1 MHSLTRMIRH
11 LAYFEELAALDERE
25 DSWREISAGLVVLR
39 LVDSWFEQG
48 ASVVSPSAWNLGAVI
63 NAVAEIPQGRP
74 ARGMLKSVVDAM
86 IDARTPD
93 AHIVAPRLMAYAR
106 SLDFDARW
114 NLAIDVYRSVIAH
127 GEPLED
133 TDTAIAAHLR
143 LGFCLRQVGEISE
156 SSVAYEVASQLAE
169 RIGDMMGVLR
179 ARIGDAKIAL
189 LRGNL
194 PRAECIL
201 DATIDDAERHGFSGV
216 HSMALHDRANAAY
229 MRGDYELAVRL
240 SYRALDGT
248 ETDRNRDRILHDIA
262 ASFHRLGVRS
272 AARDA
277 YMVIVA
283 TSQEQYLRWAATIQL
298 LAIAADDGMTTMFE
312 RYRRELHDVVLPPA
326 LSSDYQLQVGR
337 GYRILGRNET
347 ARTWLRAAIAT
358 AQQHGFNQFLFE
370 SEAELRMV
378 DQPVARWIIPET
390 MPSLA
395 VSQVAAAIRD
405 MRQAVAAL

>member
-1 MHSLTRMIRH
+1 MIRH

-39 LVDSWFEQG
+39 LIDSWFEQG
-48 ASVVSPSAWNLGAVI
+48 AGVVAPGAWNLGAVI
-63 NAVAEIPQGRP
+63 NAVAEIPPGRP
-74 ARGMLKSVVDAM
+74 ARGMLRSIVDVM
-86 IDARTPD
+86 VDSRTPD

-114 NLAIDVYRSVIAH
+114 NLAIDVYRTVIGH
-127 GEPLED
+127 SEPLED
-133 TDTAIAAHLR
+133 ADTVIAAHLR

-156 SSVAYEVASQLAE
+156 SAEAYGVASQLAE
-169 RIGDMMGVLR
+169 RVGDMMGVLR
-179 ARIGDAKIAL
+179 ARIGDAKIAM
-189 LRGNL
+189 LRGNI
-194 PRAECIL
+194 PRAESIL
-201 DATIDDAERHGFSGV
+201 DATIDDAEKNGFSGV

-298 LAIAADDGMTTMFE
+298 LAIAVDDGMSPVFE
-312 RYRRELHDVVLPPA
+312 RYRRELADIALPPA
-326 LSSDYQLQVGR
+326 LSADFQLQVGR
-337 GYRILGRNET
+337 GYRILEQRDT
-347 ARTWLRAAIAT
+347 ARTWLTAAIAT
-358 AQQHGFNQFLFE
+358 AQEHGFNQFVFE
-370 SEAELRMV
+370 SEAELRALE
-378 DQPVARWIIPET
+378 QRESRRLIPET
-390 MPSLA
+390 IPSVA
-395 VSQVAAAIRD
+395 VSEVASAIRQ
-405 MRQAVAAL
+405 MREAVGAT

>member
-1 MHSLTRMIRH
+1 MIRH

-39 LVDSWFEQG
+39 LIDAWFEQG
-48 ASVVSPSAWNLGAVI
+48 APVVAAGAWNLSAVI

-74 ARGMLKSVVDAM
+74 ARGMLKSVVDVM
-86 IDARTPD
+86 VEARTPD
-93 AHIVAPRLMAYAR
+93 AHIIAPRLMAYAR

-114 NLAIDVYRSVIAH
+114 NLAIDVYRAVISH
-127 GEPLED
+127 SEPLED
-133 TDTAIAAHLR
+133 SDTVIAAHLR

-156 SSVAYEVASQLAE
+156 SAAAYEIASQLAE
-169 RIGDMMGVLR
+169 RVGDVMGVLR

-194 PRAECIL
+194 PRAESIL
-201 DATIDDAERHGFSGV
+201 DATIDDAERHGFGGV

-229 MRGDYELAVRL
+229 LRGDFELAVRL
-240 SYRALDGT
+240 SYKALDET
-248 ETDRNRDRILHDIA
+248 ETDRNRDRILHDLA

-277 YMVIVA
+277 YTVIIA

-298 LAIAADDGMTTMFE
+298 LGIAADDGMTPTFE
-312 RYRRELHDVVLPPA
+312 HYRRELADVVLPPA
-326 LSSDYQLQVGR
+326 LSADFQMQAGR
-337 GYRILGRNET
+337 GYRILGQPNS
-347 ARTWLRAAIAT
+347 ARTWLGAAIAT

-370 SEAELRMV
+370 SEAELRAL
-378 DQPVARWIIPET
+378 DQPAPRRITPET
-390 MPSLA
+390 VPSVA
-395 VSQVAAAIRD
+395 ISEVAAAIRE
-405 MRQAVAAL
+405 MREAVGAG

>member
-1 MHSLTRMIRH
+1 MIRH

-39 LVDSWFEQG
+39 LIDAWFEQG
-48 ASVVSPSAWNLGAVI
+48 APVVAAGAWNLSAVI

-74 ARGMLKSVVDAM
+74 ARGMLKSVVDVM
-86 IDARTPD
+86 VEARTPD

-114 NLAIDVYRSVIAH
+114 NLAIDVYRAVISH
-127 GEPLED
+127 SEPLED
-133 TDTAIAAHLR
+133 SDTVIAAHLR

-156 SSVAYEVASQLAE
+156 SAAAYEIASQLAE
-169 RIGDMMGVLR
+169 RVGDVMGVLR

-194 PRAECIL
+194 PRAESIL
-201 DATIDDAERHGFSGV
+201 DATIDDAERHGFGGV

-229 MRGDYELAVRL
+229 LRGDFELAVRL
-240 SYRALDGT
+240 SYKALDET
-248 ETDRNRDRILHDIA
+248 ETDRNRDRILHDLA

-277 YMVIVA
+277 YTVIIA

-298 LAIAADDGMTTMFE
+298 LGIAADDGMTPTFE
-312 RYRRELHDVVLPPA
+312 HYRRELADVALPPA
-326 LSSDYQLQVGR
+326 LSADFQMQAGR
-337 GYRILGRNET
+337 GYRILGQPNS
-347 ARTWLRAAIAT
+347 ARTWLGAAIAT

-370 SEAELRMV
+370 SEAELRAL
-378 DQPVARWIIPET
+378 DQPAPRRITPET
-390 MPSLA
+390 VPSVA
-395 VSQVAAAIRD
+395 ISEVAAAIRE
-405 MRQAVAAL
+405 MREAVGAG

>member
-1 MHSLTRMIRH
+1 MIRH

-48 ASVVSPSAWNLGAVI
+48 ASVVTPGAWNLGAVI
-63 NAVAEIPQGRP
+63 NAVAEIPNGRA

-86 IDARTPD
+86 VDARTPD

-114 NLAIDVYRSVIAH
+114 NLAIDVYRAVISH
-127 GEPLED
+127 SEPLDDAD
-133 TDTAIAAHLR
+133 TVIAAHLR

-156 SSVAYEVASQLAE
+156 SAAAYEIASQIAE
-169 RIGDMMGVLR
+169 RVGDMMGVLR

-194 PRAECIL
+194 PRAESIL
-201 DATIDDAERHGFSGV
+201 DATIDDAERHGYNGV

-229 MRGDYELAVRL
+229 MRGDFELAVKL

-248 ETDRNRDRILHDIA
+248 ETDRNRDRILHDLA
-262 ASFHRLGVRS
+262 MSFYRLGVRS

-277 YMVIVA
+277 FLVLMA
-283 TSQEQYLRWAATIQL
+283 TTQEQYTRWASCIQL
-298 LAIAADDGMTTMFE
+298 IAIAADDGVRPAFE
-312 RYRRELHDVVLPPA
+312 RYRRELADQSLPPF
-326 LSSDYQLQVGR
+326 LSADYELQTGR
-337 GYRILGRNET
+337 GLRLMGEFSAAKSWLEAAVQT
-347 ARTWLRAAIAT
+347 AK
-358 AQQHGFNQFLFE
+358 QHQIHQFLHE
-370 SEAELRMV
+370 SQMELELARAGAGAWKGPEPEPDVSVDVAEVVDAVRNMREAVEVV
-378 DQPVARWIIPET
+378 D
-390 MPSLA
+390 
-395 VSQVAAAIRD
+395 
-405 MRQAVAAL
+405 